1 MQISKLLKFCPK
13 TLALLLGG
21 ISVAALPP
29 YYILPVVFLC
39 FGGCYC
45 FSVLTRRPKPLL
57 PSVTGLDSTFRH
69 RLFLG
74 GKCSAGRFAN
84 LWLAVPRLHFV
95 RRRFFW
101 PVYGSARPLNRLVPN
116 AHIKTV
122 RPRRPVDG
130 KRMAAQLCPDRFS
143 VESARLGAY
152 FPPRIFPNRFD
163 LGDLRPDACFAALE
177 HGSGFIFL
185 SRLKILPPGCR
196 RPPDCSSGFCGRF
209 RIRPY

>member
-39 FGGCYC
+39 FGGLLLLLC
-45 FSVLTRRPKPLL
+45 FNPAPQTAFAIGYWFGFGHFGIGFSWAANALLVDSQTYGWLYPVCILSAGAFFGLFTALPALLTAWFRTPISKLFALAGLWTASEWLRSFVLTGFPWNLL
-57 PSVTGLDSTFRH
+57 
-69 RLFLG
+69 
-74 GKCSAGRFAN
+74 
-84 LWLAVPRLHFV
+84 
-95 RRRFFW
+95 
-101 PVYGSARPLNRLVPN
+101 GS
-116 AHIKTV
+116 
-122 RPRRPVDG
+122 
-130 KRMAAQLCPDRFS
+130 
-143 VESARLGAY
+143 Y